1 MTDQDRREYE
11 LVKAQVSHM
20 LKHSKTEF
28 WKVGVVTLTVGA
40 IAGGLI
46 VKLIGG

>member
-1 MTDQDRREYE
+1 MTDQDRQEYE
-11 LVKAQVSHM
+11 LVKAQVSLM

-28 WKVGVVTLTVGA
+28 WKVGVVTLAAGA
-40 IAGGLI
+40 IAGSLF